1 MERRSASGHFGF
13 ESDPENEQK
22 KRSEKRRADKMP
34 EPEDFIEFGLIP
46 EFVGRLPVVAKLND
60 LTEDDLVHILTKPR
74 NALIKQREKL
84 FAMEGI
90 TLQFEDDAIRAIARE
105 ALSRKTGARGLR
117 AIVEELTLDLMYDFG
132 VSKKKGTKKTITITA
147 EDVRKRFI
155 G

>member
-1 MERRSASGHFGF
+1 
-13 ESDPENEQK
+13 
-22 KRSEKRRADKMP
+22 
-34 EPEDFIEFGLIP
+34 
-46 EFVGRLPVVAKLND
+46 
-60 LTEDDLVHILTKPR
+60 
-74 NALIKQREKL
+74 
-84 FAMEGI
+84 MEGI
-90 TLQFEDDAIRAIARE
+90 TLQFEDEAIRAIARE